1 MALKDIFFF
10 NEDITYIIK
19 DKQKVRKWVADTIK
33 AEGFKRI
40 GELNFILC
48 SDAYLLEI
56 NKQYLHHDTFTDI
69 VTFDS
74 SEEDSVI
81 AGDIFISV
89 ERIKENALKF
99 KVPEQDELHRVIIH
113 GVLHLCGYLDKKKED
128 KELMTAKENAYL
140 AKRGFEKAV

>member
-1 MALKDIFFF
+1 MALRDISFF
-10 NEDITYIIK
+10 NEDIDYQIK
-19 DKQKVRKWVADTIK
+19 GKQKIRQWIGTTIT
-33 AEGFKRI
+33 AEGFDRI

-56 NKQYLHHDTFTDI
+56 NKQYLDHDTYTDI

-74 SEEDSVI
+74 SEEDNVI

-89 ERIKENALKF
+89 ERTAENALKF
-99 KVPEQDELHRVIIH
+99 GVSERDELHRVIIH

-128 KELMTAKENAYL
+128 KELMTAKENEYL
-140 AKRGFEKAV
+140 SKRAF

>member
-1 MALKDIFFF
+1 MALKDISFF
-10 NEDITYIIK
+10 NEDIDYKLK
-19 DKQKVRKWVADTIK
+19 DKQKIRQWIGATIT
-33 AEGFKRI
+33 AEGFDRI

-56 NKQYLHHDTFTDI
+56 NKQYLDHDTYTDI

-74 SEEDSVI
+74 SEEDDRI

-89 ERIKENALKF
+89 ERTAENALKF
-99 KVPEQDELHRVIIH
+99 DVSQQDELHRVIIH

-128 KELMTAKENAYL
+128 KELMTAKENEYL
-140 AKRGFEKAV
+140 GKRTF